1 MNHENNERVP
11 KGRHIMAS
19 SFANIL
25 LHYIF
30 APKGRENRLRDD
42 FRDELHRYIH
52 GILNNTKSKQLA
64 IGSVEDHMHLFV
76 SMHPTESPA
85 NLIKLV
91 KGNSS
96 RFINEKGFVKRRFEW
111 QEGYG
116 VFSHS
121 ASEKER
127 VSFYVEHQREHHA
140 KQPFKVEFVGIL
152 RKVGIVFN
160 EDYLF
165 NWMEDENSGILMP
178 SLRDS
183 DVSSGPSSGD

>member
-1 MNHENNERVP
+1 
-11 KGRHIMAS
+11 MAS
-19 SFANIL
+19 TFSNIL

-42 FRDELHRYIH
+42 FRDDLHRYIH
-52 GILNNTKSKQLA
+52 GILNNTKNKQIA
-64 IGSVEDHMHLFV
+64 IGSVSDHMHLFV

-85 NLIKLV
+85 NLIKLI

-96 RFINEKGFVKRRFEW
+96 RFINEKGFVQRKFEW

-127 VSFYVEHQREHHA
+127 VSYYVEHQKEHHE

-152 RKVGIVFN
+152 KKIGLVYN

-165 NWMEDENSGILMP
+165 NWILDEESGLILS

-183 DVSSGPSSGD
+183 DSAPMQPSGD

>member
-1 MNHENNERVP
+1 
-11 KGRHIMAS
+11 MAS

-30 APKGRENRLRDD
+30 APKNRENRLRDD
-42 FRDELHRYIH
+42 FRDELHRFIH

-64 IGSVEDHMHLFV
+64 IGSVTDHMHLFV

-91 KGNSS
+91 KGSSS
-96 RFINEKGFVKRRFEW
+96 RFINEKGFVKRKFEW

-121 ASEKER
+121 APETDGMGYTAEYHKG
-127 VSFYVEHQREHHA
+127 H
-140 KQPFKVEFVGIL
+140 PD
-152 RKVGIVFN
+152 N
-160 EDYLF
+160 EP
-165 NWMEDENSGILMP
+165 I
-178 SLRDS
+178 
-183 DVSSGPSSGD
+183 

>member
-1 MNHENNERVP
+1 
-11 KGRHIMAS
+11 MAS
-19 SFANIL
+19 TFANIL

-42 FRDELHRYIH
+42 FRDDLHRFIH

-96 RFINEKGFVKRRFEW
+96 RFINEKGFVKRKFEW

-121 ASEKER
+121 TSEKDR
-127 VSFYVEHQREHHA
+127 VCYYVEHQKEHHA
-140 KQPFKVEFVGIL
+140 RQKFSVEFVSIL
-152 RKVGIVFN
+152 RKVGLVYN

-165 NWMEDENSGILMP
+165 DWMQDEETGLLVP

-183 DVSSGPSSGD
+183 GSSLVT

>member
-1 MNHENNERVP
+1 
-11 KGRHIMAS
+11 MAS
-19 SFANIL
+19 TFSNIL

-30 APKGRENRLRDD
+30 APKHRENRLRDD

-52 GILNNTKSKQLA
+52 GILNNTKNKQLA

-96 RFINEKGFVKRRFEW
+96 RFINEKGFVKRPFEW

-127 VSFYVEHQREHHA
+127 VMFYVEHQKEHHA
-140 KQPFKVEFVGIL
+140 KQPFRVEFIGIL
-152 RKVGIVFN
+152 GKVGIIYN
-160 EDYLF
+160 EKYLF
-165 NWMEDENSGILMP
+165 DWMKDVDAGLVIS

-183 DVSSGPSSGD
+183 ERVLRPSSGD